1 MCTVGPPVKE
11 LLAESKVANSLS
23 QSGRSS
29 SCLLGAGLGV
39 HPKIPVRT
47 MAARLCQ
54 WCLVTLRV
62 RV

>member
-1 MCTVGPPVKE
+1 MGPPVKE
-11 LLAESKVANSLS
+11 LLAESKVADPLS
-23 QSGRSS
+23 QSRRSS

-39 HPKIPVRT
+39 RPRIPERT